1 MSAAAGG
8 AVCDAVPAVVRPG
21 VPGVQLRGVQH
32 HHQGEQGQAWLSYIF
47 VCGYGYYVWLGG
59 YLIKNFK

>member
-8 AVCDAVPAVVRPG
+8 AVRDAVPAVVRPG

-32 HHQGEQGQAWLSYIF
+32 HHQGEQGQAWLSSIF
-47 VCGYGYYVWLGG
+47 VCGYYVWLGG
-59 YLIKNFK
+59 YLIKNLK